1 MPVKHKFLRFLSL
14 ILVLSSIASILAS
27 CQSPAGKKT
36 SGDKRRYTFGCSYMT
51 LNNPHFIEWSKG
63 LKSVFEP
70 NGDILVEADSQLNLS
85 KQISDIE
92 DLVQQRCDLIFISCV
107 DSKGIK
113 PALLAAKNAGIPII
127 VIDIPIEPEDDNLIV
142 STVCTN
148 NIMAGRLAGEAC
160 AKVMNGKANIAIID
174 WSVIRSVVDRDN
186 GFLDAIKPYPG
197 MKVVVRQN
205 ASASTESALPVMEN
219 FLQSNPEINVVFCIN
234 DPTALGALA
243 ACEASKRTDIKIF
256 SVDGSK
262 DGIKLTKQGKI
273 VGTAAQFPREMGVIT
288 AKRAYE
294 VLSGKTV
301 EKRTLIDSVWID
313 STNADTYLK
322 NW

>member
-1 MPVKHKFLRFLSL
+1 MPIKYKILKLFAVIPVLVIIITLS
-14 ILVLSSIASILAS
+14 VS
-27 CQSPAGKKT
+27 CYPLEEKN
-36 SGDKRRYTFGCSYMT
+36 SGSEKRHYTFGCSYMT

-63 LKSVFEP
+63 LKSVFEL

-92 DLVQQRCDLIFISCV
+92 DLVQQRCDLIFVSCV

-113 PALLAAKNAGIPII
+113 PALLTAKKAGIPII
-127 VIDIPIEPEDDNLIV
+127 VIDIPIEPEDDDLVV

-148 NIMAGRLAGEAC
+148 NLMAGKLAGEAC
-160 AKVMNGKANIAIID
+160 VKAMSGKANIAIID
-174 WSVIRSVVDRDN
+174 WDVIRSVVDRDN
-186 GFLDAIKPYPG
+186 GFLEAIKPYPD

-219 FLQSNPEINVVFCIN
+219 FLQSNPEINAVFCIN

-256 SVDGSK
+256 SVDGSQ
-262 DGIKLTKQGKI
+262 DGIKLTKQGRI
-273 VGTAAQFPREMGVIT
+273 AGTSAQFPREMGIIS
-288 AKRAYE
+288 AERAYK
-294 VLSGKTV
+294 VLKGEKV
-301 EKRTLIDSVWID
+301 EKITQIDSVWIN
-313 STNADTYLK
+313 SITADNYIGK
-322 NW
+322 